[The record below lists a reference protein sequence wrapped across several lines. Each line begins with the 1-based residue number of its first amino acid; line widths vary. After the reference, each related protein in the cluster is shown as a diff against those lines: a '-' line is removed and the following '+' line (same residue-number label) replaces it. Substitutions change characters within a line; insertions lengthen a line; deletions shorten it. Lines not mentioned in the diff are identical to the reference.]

1 MEWLR
6 SRGLQAGW
14 CGSAGCQ
21 TLILENQQGVWSEV
35 WELWLAR
42 PTLSLC
48 YTRNGPEGYPMTWS
62 STDAV
67 WWTGSKYDGLCY
79 IACEGWG
86 DPYKS
91 IGEEAGYTAMEMKT
105 RDELRQRRWCE
116 ANSAN

>member
-1 MEWLR
+1 MLSFEE
-6 SRGLQAGW
+6 LQA
-14 CGSAGCQ
+14 CNDAD
-21 TLILENQQGVWSEV
+21 ILLMDE
-35 WELWLAR
+35 A
-42 PTLSLC
+42 
-48 YTRNGPEGYPMTWS
+48 Y

-79 IACEGWG
+79 IACDGWG

-91 IGEEAGYTAMEMKT
+91 TGEEAGYTAMEMKT